1 MISLFPLRKNILAA
15 LLGIMFVIGFGP
27 RLIRSAPIIFFDQ
40 KNYQQVQ
47 FSPHS
52 PLIKIMKIVT
62 HLGDGET
69 FFAFAILF
77 CLGAFFYLGPKPLM
91 FTFLGFLSVRLI
103 TWVLKESIERV
114 RPVSSISWASG
125 FSFPSGH
132 ATNIAF
138 LSVILYWFL
147 EKKIAHPQKRKWFF
161 LFLCILVAA
170 VGASRI
176 LLEVHWFS
184 DVVAGYILGFS
195 LGIIMKEWGM
205 RTVMSNRL

>member
-1 MISLFPLRKNILAA
+1 MTSLFPLRKTVLAA
-15 LLGIMFVIGFGP
+15 LLGILFVIGFGP
-27 RLIRSAPIIFFDQ
+27 ILIQTTTICSFDQ
-40 KNYQQVQ
+40 KLYEQAQ

-52 PLIKIMKIVT
+52 PLIKTMKVVT

-77 CLGAFFYLGPKPLM
+77 CLGAFFYLGPKPFF
-91 FTFLGFLSVRLI
+91 FTFSGFLLVRII
-103 TWVLKESIERV
+103 TWVLKESVERV

-125 FSFPSGH
+125 FSFPSGQ

-147 EKKIAHPQKRKWFF
+147 EKKIADSQKRKWFF
-161 LFLCILVAA
+161 LFLCILVIA

-195 LGIIMKEWGM
+195 LGIIMKEWGL
-205 RTVMSNRL
+205 RRKNVWG